1 MHGSWNIR
9 GPQSESRRGFSVI
22 ELLIALSILGILLGI
37 GASLIRTPSARLYA
51 NDVRALI
58 QQARFEAVKLN
69 RPVAIVW
76 NETLNSFVAGV
87 GTIDDPCDFD
97 APVVTADSRAYA
109 RMTINPGFGS
119 DDGLVWLPS
128 GQARDCAFGTF
139 PQTIATI
146 NDGRLT
152 QRVTVTLTGRVTI
165 Q

>member
-1 MHGSWNIR
+1 MQGSRIDR
-9 GPQSESRRGFSVI
+9 LTRLDSLRGFSII

-37 GASLIRTPSARLYA
+37 GAALVRTPSASLYA
-51 NDVRALI
+51 NDIRALI

-76 NETLNSFVAGV
+76 NEPLNSFVAGV
-87 GTIDDPCDFD
+87 GPLSDPCEFD
-97 APVVTADSRAYA
+97 APIVTADSRAYA
-109 RMTINPGFGS
+109 RLTIDPGFGS